1 MPLVE
6 QIKNLE
12 MVGEAE
18 RDYDGIMIATAFGIL
33 AYSTFTIIAGV
44 LHKNAVEPGTIFI
57 SLLLAEYSLKR
68 ALKCGHLG
76 QKLIQVC

>member
-44 LHKNAVEPGTIFI
+44 LHKNAVEPGK
-57 SLLLAEYSLKR
+57 Y
-68 ALKCGHLG
+68 HLH
-76 QKLIQVC
+76 LSAFS

>member
-44 LHKNAVEPGTIFI
+44 LHKNAVEPG
-57 SLLLAEYSLKR
+57 KH
-68 ALKCGHLG
+68 HLH
-76 QKLIQVC
+76 LSAFS